1 MKWMNDPYEKSW
13 ETISKALSTQSKMIL
28 WIAER
33 TLSVKDY
40 KDFIDEFAKKPE
52 DNHSCARKVSE
63 VE

>member
-1 MKWMNDPYEKSW
+1 MKRMNDPYEKSW
-13 ETISKALSTQSKMIL
+13 EAISKALSTQSKMIL

-52 DNHSCARKVSE
+52 DKQPFMRKE
-63 VE
+63 GW